1 MTETAINQESLNLLT
16 DELWR
21 LADLASEDEIIGEM
35 VVLGELR
42 HLYERL
48 SRARAVTLDLSAFM
62 RIQSKLNR
70 RSAELRRTR
79 MVDVHETI
87 RRARAEV
94 RQFMD
99 CDPSFTEPPVG
110 EGI

>member
-1 MTETAINQESLNLLT
+1 MSDLSQANLDVLT
-16 DELWR
+16 DELYR
-21 LADLASEDEIIGEM
+21 LAELASEDEIIGEM
-35 VVLGELR
+35 VVIGELR

-70 RSAELRRTR
+70 RSAELRRVR
-79 MVDVHETI
+79 MVDVHQQI
-87 RRARAEV
+87 ASARAEV